1 MAPLREIAG
10 GPPIAVR
17 FVAAN
22 PHPDHDTIATFHRA
36 NKAAFEAAFLQVL
49 LLARETGLLR
59 LGMVSI
65 DRTMIDANA
74 SKIPTVRFDRA
85 CKLRVKL
92 AADIAQLGASRCVIC
107 TRSPPNG
114 R

>member
-10 GPPIAVR
+10 GSSIAVR

-22 PHPDHDTIATFHRA
+22 PHPDNDTIATFHRA